1 MILKEKARYL
11 LNKAVVN
18 IATYYQ
24 HILSALLI
32 MVLVLIVYGQDLEIL
47 MNEALQTEALSH
59 VLLIPFFVSILLYL
73 KKDMVKA
80 SLALEKLQKKT
91 KTQYLDEVIG
101 IALCL
106 ITFLLYWYGSHT
118 FYALEYHLLSIP
130 IFIMGITLILFN
142 LKALTVLIFPI
153 LFLLLLI
160 PPPTEWMYTIG
171 GTMAN
176 FNTQASY
183 TLLKTLGLP
192 VTLSSSYGPPTIAL
206 TTSAGQPLSFAIDL
220 ACSGIYTFIAFAMFA
235 AFLAL
240 VASAPVLKKIGL
252 FVLGFFMFEI
262 LNIIRITTIVSV
274 GYWFGE
280 EVAMFIF
287 HSVAGLLLIFIGML
301 LILFVAEKILK
312 IQVLPTSQE
321 QPTCLKCK
329 TSLKNFENFCLNCG
343 NFLNPFHARI
353 SQKFWAKLFLLLL
366 GCIIVTLSIHAPTF
380 TIAQGTKNEPIG
392 LISGWESVTNIFP
405 NITSSDKDENYTIRF
420 LYRDTNYEKIAH
432 QDASLMYYYNSSPI
446 VYVDLGVASSIS
458 NLHSWEVCLVT
469 WQTAQGQRPLISV
482 LDSRD
487 IQLLP
492 DVPIIAR
499 YFVFTDEEGI
509 YVLKNYT
516 QITLYWYERATFN
529 MGITVEQKYVRL
541 SLIVYTRNA
550 TNHQQLE
557 DQLLTFG
564 QAIASYWE
572 PLKSQ
577 SLVSLGVP
585 AQQLLLALSIAFI
598 VFTKTAQYSNDW
610 RKRTNN
616 LKVFNNFAPPEERL
630 ILQTILDLGK
640 EKKVM
645 DTKDIAVAIK
655 TRTKKAVKF
664 DELFDVLTRLEEYG
678 FIKRDIA
685 SVKNR
690 PRLVWK
696 TYVLSI
702 WKL

>member
-1 MILKEKARYL
+1 MERARHL
-11 LNKAVVN
+11 LGKAVVN
-18 IATYYQ
+18 IKSHYQ
-24 HILSALLI
+24 HMLSAASIMLLA
-32 MVLVLIVYGQDLEIL
+32 LIVYGQDLEIL
-47 MNEALQTEALSH
+47 MNEALQSEALSH
-59 VLLIPFFVSILLYL
+59 VLLIPFFAGFLFYL
-73 KKDMVKA
+73 KKDVVKA
-80 SLALEKLQKKT
+80 SLALEKLRKKT
-91 KTQYLDEVIG
+91 KTQYIDEVVG

-106 ITFLLYWYGSHT
+106 IAFLLYWYGSHT
-118 FYALEYHLLSIP
+118 FYPLEYHLLSIP

-142 LKALTVLIFPI
+142 LKVLIVLIFPI
-153 LFLLLLI
+153 LFLLFLI
-160 PPPTEWMYTIG
+160 PPPTEFMYTIG

-176 FNTQASY
+176 FNTQAAY

-280 EVAMFIF
+280 EVAMLIF

-301 LILFVAEKILK
+301 LILFVAEKIFK

-321 QPTCLKCK
+321 QMPCRKCK
-329 TSLKNFENFCLNCG
+329 TSLKNFESFCLNCG
-343 NFLNPFHARI
+343 KFLNPFHARI

-366 GCIIVTLSIHAPTF
+366 GCTIVTLSIHAPTF

-392 LISGWESVTNIFP
+392 VTSGWESATNIFP
-405 NITSSDKDENYTIRF
+405 NITRSDRDENYTPRF
-420 LYRDTNYEKIAH
+420 LYRDTNYEGIAH
-432 QDASLMYYYNSSPI
+432 QDASLRYYYNSSPI

-458 NLHSWEVCLVT
+458 NLHSWEVCLVAM
-469 WQTAQGQRPLISV
+469 QTAQGRHPLISV
-482 LDSRD
+482 LDSSD

-492 DVPIIAR
+492 DIPIIAR

-509 YVLKNYT
+509 YVPKNYT
-516 QITLYWYERATFN
+516 QITLYWYEKATFN

-541 SLIVYTRNA
+541 SLIIYTRNA
-550 TNHQQLE
+550 TNYQQLE

-585 AQQLLLALSIAFI
+585 AQQLLLALLIAF
-598 VFTKTAQYSNDW
+598 VAFTKTAQYVNELRRRS
-610 RKRTNN
+610 NN
-616 LKVFNNFAPPEERL
+616 LKIFNRFAPEEEKS
-630 ILQTILDLGK
+630 ILQTVLDLAK
-640 EKKVM
+640 EKKM
-645 DTKDIAVAIK
+645 MEATEINAAIK
-655 TRTKKAVKF
+655 RRINKSVKS
-664 DELFDVLTRLEEYG
+664 DKLLNMLTHLEEYG
-678 FIKRDIA
+678 FIRKNIA
-685 SVKNR
+685 LVKNR
-690 PRLVWK
+690 PRLVWE
-696 TYVLSI
+696 TRVLSI
-702 WKL
+702 